1 MLDLDGVGIGGRLG
15 GAKDDSDRTAPLLTL
30 ADKGSLL
37 TPVEDLVIPLGDPGL
52 VPVLIRLARI
62 PSLALALGTANLGDL
77 SAAFSALMTREN
89 VTSYCQVVHANFVSG
104 INLRLVE
111 RNARKSW
118 AL

>member
-1 MLDLDGVGIGGRLG
+1 MLDLDGVGMGGRLG

-62 PSLALALGTANLGDL
+62 PSLALALGIANLGDL
-77 SAAFSALMTREN
+77 SAAFSALMTKAKQSLIFRSG
-89 VTSYCQVVHANFVSG
+89 TSKLG
-104 INLRLVE
+104 LGMNLRFVE